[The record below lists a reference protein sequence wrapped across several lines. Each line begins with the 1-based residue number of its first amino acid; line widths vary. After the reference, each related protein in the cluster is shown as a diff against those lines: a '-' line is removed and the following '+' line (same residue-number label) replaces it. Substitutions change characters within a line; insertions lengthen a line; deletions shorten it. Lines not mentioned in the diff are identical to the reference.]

1 MYEDKTLLPRE
12 VIRLAALGFLAGR
25 RMSYAA
31 LANDVRHFISHIT
44 GPSLDLM
51 GTSIELLRYEGLIEP
66 LDAETVAEDTIM
78 DITAAGRRELH
89 ELLRSA
95 VRAPLNDINKLVL
108 ALKMHFLHL
117 LDESD
122 RLSQAEMMIEACGT
136 ELARL
141 VDLRTRYADTEGYL
155 EAWLDNDIDLNER
168 RLDWLK
174 DFRRRLEADR
184 DKAADRKSA
193 TGS

>member
-12 VIRLAALGFLAGR
+12 VIRLAALGFLASR
-25 RMSYAA
+25 QISYAA
-31 LANDVRHFISHIT
+31 LANDVRHFISRIT

-66 LDAETVAEDTIM
+66 LDTESIVEGTII
-78 DITAAGRRELH
+78 DITAAGREELH
-89 ELLRSA
+89 QLLCSA

-117 LDESD
+117 LDEGD
-122 RLSQAEMMIEACGT
+122 RLSQAKMMIEACET

-141 VDLRTRYADTEGYL
+141 VDLRTRYAETEGHL
-155 EAWLDNDIDLNER
+155 ESWLDNEIELIER

-174 DFRRRLEADR
+174 DFHLRLEADR
-184 DKAADRKSA
+184 DKAANRKSA